1 MKFTTTIIVIILCT
15 AVCALEKVDPLVDA
29 SDGNVH
35 TLSLDS
41 TDEFCEGDSERCKVN
56 HCLNISSFDLHMLY
70 MFTKKRKKLRFYFL
84 DQLLFQS
91 VAIYSLLLSPLPTDT
106 WLIFEPSPT
115 SPFTR
120 SIRKWRFAAKFPLS
134 FVRP

>member
-15 AVCALEKVDPLVDA
+15 AVYALEKVDA

-70 MFTKKRKKLRFYFL
+70 TFTKKRKKVRFYFL

-91 VAIYSLLLSPLPTDT
+91 
-106 WLIFEPSPT
+106 
-115 SPFTR
+115 
-120 SIRKWRFAAKFPLS
+120 
-134 FVRP
+134 